1 MGAYNPYS
9 ISRQAGRT
17 SGAPANVAYRDDT
30 GPGTGRPLQRIVNS
44 FTGLNNWYELQNRN
58 RPAFA
63 NPRGIYGLGPSAE
76 ERGGAMT
83 SAGMM
88 FDPRSRTY
96 IPDTMYN
103 RVGIGNPYSGTVP
116 NVQPQPPQMT
126 DQQMEWAQKAQAG
139 KSGSDVLGKMG
150 EKMAGFSRPPGMLGS
165 AFSVA
170 QTAANAA
177 SSRVPEFSFSQG
189 SNPYSGTRAQN
200 IENAKAA
207 GEFENVLKAFNDRN
221 LWNTGYFMND
231 NGTISPYNPQENL
244 EGRKKIIDDNPYLW
258 DRAVRSGET
267 AGGEEASATSP
278 RMTQLKGYNVPEL
291 IEGARQVSGKAFI
304 ENPYGKASATY
315 GEPRKGPG
323 MVKDELTG
331 KMVPISQA
339 VADMKAVQAT
349 KGIDPETGAPLDE
362 KETKKAQEGF
372 FASRGKGG
380 KSKVA

>member
-1 MGAYNPYS
+1 MPAYGNPLLQQPQRTMGAP
-9 ISRQAGRT
+9 R
-17 SGAPANVAYRDDT
+17 NVAYM
-30 GPGTGRPLQRIVNS
+30 PGTGPSTGRTAQRLAGS
-44 FTGLNNWYELQNRN
+44 FGGLNEFYALQDRS

-63 NPRGIYGLGPSAE
+63 DPRGIYGLGPSAQE
-76 ERGGAMT
+76 EGRRSTQAGLIYNPYMGG
-83 SAGMM
+83 
-88 FDPRSRTY
+88 Y
-96 IPDTMYN
+96 LPDTMYS
-103 RVGIGNPYSGTVP
+103 RTMGSRGAGTVP

-150 EKMAGFSRPPGMLGS
+150 EKMAGFTGSGSMLGS
-165 AFSVA
+165 AA
-170 QTAANAA
+170 RTAFAAGNAAMNAA
-177 SSRVPEFSFSQG
+177 SGSPTFASSQ
-189 SNPYSGTRAQN
+189 NPYFSGTRAQN

-207 GEFENVLKAFNDRN
+207 GEFENVQDAFNDRN
-221 LWNTGYFMND
+221 LMRTGYVMDD
-231 NGTISPYNPQENL
+231 NGIIQPYKPEYNF
-244 EGRKKIIDDNPYLW
+244 EGRQKIIDDNPYLW
-258 DRAVRSGET
+258 DRAVRSGKT
-267 AGGEEASATSP
+267 ARGDEASATSP
-278 RMTQLKGYNVPEL
+278 RMEQLKGYDVPEI

-349 KGIDPETGAPLDE
+349 KGINPETGAPLDE

-372 FASRGKGG
+372 LASRGKRR
-380 KSKVA
+380 

>member
-1 MGAYNPYS
+1 MFPPPNPLFQQRQRIMGAP
-9 ISRQAGRT
+9 R
-17 SGAPANVAYRDDT
+17 NVAYM
-30 GPGTGRPLQRIVNS
+30 PGTGPSTGRTAQRLAGS
-44 FTGLNNWYELQNRN
+44 FGGLNEFYALQDRS

-63 NPRGIYGLGPSAE
+63 DPRGIYGLGPSAQE
-76 ERGGAMT
+76 EGRRST
-83 SAGMM
+83 QAGLVYNPYLAAYM
-88 FDPRSRTY
+88 
-96 IPDTMYN
+96 PDTMYT
-103 RVGIGNPYSGTVP
+103 RTMGSRGMGTVP

-200 IENAKAA
+200 FQNMLDA
-207 GEFENVLKAFNDRN
+207 GGDFAQIRQDYNREALG
-221 LWNTGYFMND
+221 TGYSMGNRRTMGRISYNPYTNTLGREQLQGQIDAKRAAEMAAKGEGAVQRFNAQGAQA
-231 NGTISPYNPQENL
+231 NISPEMERGGFRQT
-244 EGRKKIIDDNPYLW
+244 
-258 DRAVRSGET
+258 SG
-267 AGGEEASATSP
+267 SAF
-278 RMTQLKGYNVPEL
+278 KV
-291 IEGARQVSGKAFI
+291 
-304 ENPYGKASATY
+304 NPYGTATATF
-315 GEPRKGPG
+315 GERKGPG

-349 KGIDPETGAPLDE
+349 KGINPETGAPLEE